1 MKENNLL
8 VCRGASSYIGAEGTN
23 GCRAQRHDV
32 CRGMTAVIAGGM
44 LFISIWCVVNITDY
58 ITMFSN
64 FINVTVKR
72 PHRAVADGAEN
83 EPYHEEAFEHA
94 ENLPETN

>member
-1 MKENNLL
+1 
-8 VCRGASSYIGAEGTN
+8 
-23 GCRAQRHDV
+23 
-32 CRGMTAVIAGGM
+32 MTAMIADRMLIITIRCVIH
-44 LFISIWCVVNITDY
+44 ITDY

-64 FINVTVKR
+64 FINVTIKR

-94 ENLPETN
+94 ENLP